1 MRKVI
6 GCLLLLCLLAGAAAA
21 EDFGQ
26 SYDRFQTLYAE
37 NVTFI
42 NENTGRFLLPLDF
55 EGDFNSDGVRI
66 YVLANAMLTA
76 EVLLD
81 DMASQIASLQIT
93 LTAPEGMTYGDS
105 QHSDFTVSG
114 YHSYA
119 LLMAMSNSQD
129 PVERYR
135 LVEEVNDGL
144 ATGGGNYET
153 QVGDYRLTC
162 TSGNNVACMRFEN
175 SLLMTTGVETEDA
188 DEETPSVEI
197 KTEN

>member
-1 MRKVI
+1 MRR
-6 GCLLLLCLLAGAAAA
+6 LLALILMLFVLTGAATA

-26 SYDRFQTLYAE
+26 SYDDFQTLYSE
-37 NVTFI
+37 SVTFI

-66 YVLANAMLTA
+66 YVLSSGTLTA
-76 EVLLD
+76 QVMLD

-93 LTAPEGMTYGDS
+93 LTAPEGMKYGDN
-105 QHSDFTVSG
+105 QHSDFVISG

-119 LLMAMSNSQD
+119 LIMAMHASAD

-135 LVEEVNDGL
+135 LVEEVNNGL
-144 ATGGGNYET
+144 AANGGQYQT

-162 TSGNNVACMRFEN
+162 QSQNGTATMLFEN
-175 SLLMTTGVETEDA
+175 SLLMRTTVEEP
-188 DEETPSVEI
+188 EEEMPSVEI
-197 KTEN
+197 KIEE

>member
-55 EGDFNSDGVRI
+55 EGDFNSD
-66 YVLANAMLTA
+66 AMLTA

-119 LLMAMSNSQD
+119 LLMAMSDSQD

-144 ATGGGNYET
+144 AAGGGNYET

>member
-1 MRKVI
+1 MRKLLAMI
-6 GCLLLLCLLAGAAAA
+6 LLLFVLTGAACA

-26 SYDRFQTLYAE
+26 PYDRFQALYAE

-55 EGDFNSDGVRI
+55 EGDFNSDGIRV
-66 YVLANAMLTA
+66 YVLNSGMLTA
-76 EVLLD
+76 EVMLD
-81 DMASQIASLQIT
+81 DMASQIAWLQIA

-105 QHSDFTVSG
+105 KHSDFVVSG

-119 LLMAMSNSQD
+119 LLMAMSASDD

-135 LVEEVNDGL
+135 LVEEVNNGL
-144 ATGGGNYET
+144 AANAGVYET

-162 TSGNNVACMRFEN
+162 QSANGTATMRFEN
-175 SLLMTTGVETEDA
+175 SLLMVNSMEPAETE
-188 DEETPSVEI
+188 EEMPSVEI
-197 KTEN
+197 KTEE